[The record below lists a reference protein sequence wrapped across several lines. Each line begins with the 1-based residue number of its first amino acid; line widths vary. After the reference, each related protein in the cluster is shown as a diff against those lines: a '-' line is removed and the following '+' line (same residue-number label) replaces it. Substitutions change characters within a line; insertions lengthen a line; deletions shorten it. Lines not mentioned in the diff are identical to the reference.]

1 MIQVRRIYALA
12 PALLVAMAG
21 CGGETPQPTAP
32 AAAAPMALQTGA
44 PPATPAAP
52 TPPESDVVSAGP
64 TPLDEDDDSTADLKE
79 YHRHHH
85 HGGFAMFIAMSLD
98 SLNVDPD
105 QSAEIVKIQTDMRT
119 KMQPAHDAE
128 KKLLTVLADGI
139 ALGKIDV
146 GKVQSATKQVSDA
159 AGGIHD
165 ALTDSLNHLHAV
177 LTPPQRAAL
186 VDKVE
191 AHFAVW
197 TQATSEDETA
207 ERDAHGGHLG
217 ALAKDLEL
225 SPLQVEKIRAT
236 FKASTTAAPVHF
248 NRIQSEEHLRAF
260 GEAFA
265 SDKFDA
271 KTLSTG
277 GAANAQI
284 ATWGAARTVRFYEAV
299 NPSLTL
305 DQRAKLATSLR
316 RHANYKSTET
326 GT

>member
-21 CGGETPQPTAP
+21 CGGETPQPAEPAAAPPIAVQTPAP
-32 AAAAPMALQTGA
+32 AA
-44 PPATPAAP
+44 PPPAP
-52 TPPESDVVSAGP
+52 TPSESDVASAGP
-64 TPLDEDDDSTADLKE
+64 TPLDEDDESTADLKE
-79 YHRHHH
+79 HHRHHH

-98 SLNVDPD
+98 SLGVNPD
-105 QSAEIVKIQTDMRT
+105 QSAEIVKIQTDMRA
-119 KMQPAHDAE
+119 KLQPAHDAE

-139 ALGKIDV
+139 ASGKIDR
-146 GKVQSATKQVSDA
+146 GKVQTATKQVSEAA
-159 AGGIHD
+159 AGVHD
-165 ALTDSLNHLHAV
+165 AVTDSLNHLHAV

-197 TQATSEDETA
+197 TQANSEDELA
-207 ERDAHGGHLG
+207 EKDAHGGRLG
-217 ALAKDLEL
+217 VLAKDLEL
-225 SPLQVEKIRAT
+225 SPLQVEKIRAN
-236 FKASTTAAPVHF
+236 FQGSTAAPPAHF
-248 NRIQSEEHLRAF
+248 DRVQTEEHLRAF

-265 SDKFDA
+265 SDNFDA

-305 DQRAKLATSLR
+305 DQRAKLASSLR
-316 RHANYKSTET
+316 RHANYQSTET
-326 GT
+326 GS

>member
-1 MIQVRRIYALA
+1 MIQMRRIYALA
-12 PALLVAMAG
+12 PALLVAMAA
-21 CGGETPQPTAP
+21 CGGETPQPAAP
-32 AAAAPMALQTGA
+32 AAAPPMAVQPSTPPAA
-44 PPATPAAP
+44 PPAP
-52 TPPESDVVSAGP
+52 TPSESDVASAGP
-64 TPLDEDDDSTADLKE
+64 TPLDEDDESTTDLKE
-79 YHRHHH
+79 HHRHHH

-98 SLNVDPD
+98 SLSVDPD
-105 QSAEIVKIQTDMRT
+105 QSAEIVKIQTEMRA

-139 ALGKIDV
+139 ASGKIDN
-146 GKVQSATKQVSDA
+146 GKVQSATKQVSEAA
-159 AGGIHD
+159 AGVHD
-165 ALTDSLNHLHAV
+165 AVTDSLNHLHAV

-197 TQATSEDETA
+197 TQANSEDESA

-225 SPLQVEKIRAT
+225 SPLQVEKIRAN
-236 FKASTTAAPVHF
+236 FKASTAAAPVHF

-265 SDKFDA
+265 SDNFDA

-284 ATWGAARTVRFYEAV
+284 ATWGATRTARFYEAV

-305 DQRAKLATSLR
+305 DQRTKLASSLR

>member
-1 MIQVRRIYALA
+1 MRRIYTLA
-12 PALLVAMAG
+12 PALLVAMVG
-21 CGGETPQPTAP
+21 CGGETPQPAAP
-32 AAAAPMALQTGA
+32 AAAPPMAAQT
-44 PPATPAAP
+44 ATPPAP
-52 TPPESDVVSAGP
+52 TPSESDVVSAAGP
-64 TPLDEDDDSTADLKE
+64 TPLDEDDESTADLRE

-98 SLNVDPD
+98 SLGVDPD
-105 QSAEIVKIQTDMRT
+105 QSAEIVKIQADMRA

-139 ALGKIDV
+139 ASGKIDV

-159 AGGIHD
+159 AAGVHD
-165 ALTDSLNHLHAV
+165 AVTDSLNYLHAV

-197 TQATSEDETA
+197 TQATSEDESA

-217 ALAKDLEL
+217 VLAKDLEL
-225 SPLQVEKIRAT
+225 SPVQVEKIRAN
-236 FKASTTAAPVHF
+236 FKASTTAAPTHF

-260 GEAFA
+260 SEAFA
-265 SDKFDA
+265 SDNFDA

-284 ATWGAARTVRFYEAV
+284 ATWGATRTARFYEAV

-305 DQRAKLATSLR
+305 DQRAKLASSLR

>member
-1 MIQVRRIYALA
+1 
-12 PALLVAMAG
+12 
-21 CGGETPQPTAP
+21 
-32 AAAAPMALQTGA
+32 
-44 PPATPAAP
+44 
-52 TPPESDVVSAGP
+52 
-64 TPLDEDDDSTADLKE
+64 
-79 YHRHHH
+79 
-85 HGGFAMFIAMSLD
+85 MFIAMSLD

>member
-1 MIQVRRIYALA
+1 MIHMRTVYALA
-12 PALLVAMAG
+12 PALLLAMAA
-21 CGGETPQPTAP
+21 CAGETPQP
-32 AAAAPMALQTGA
+32 
-44 PPATPAAP
+44 ATPAAAPPVAVTTSAAPPAPPPAP
-52 TPPESDVVSAGP
+52 TPSEADVASAGP
-64 TPLDEDDDSTADLKE
+64 TPLDEDDDATADLKE
-79 YHRHHH
+79 HHRHHH

-105 QSAEIVKIQTDMRT
+105 QSAEIVKIQTDMRA

-128 KKLLTVLADGI
+128 KNLLTALADGI
-139 ALGKIDV
+139 ASGKIDK
-146 GKVQSATKQVSDA
+146 GKVEHATKQMADA
-159 AGGIHD
+159 AATVHD
-165 ALTDSLNHLHAV
+165 AVTDSLNHLHAV

-197 TQATSEDETA
+197 TQATSEDESA
-207 ERDAHGGHLG
+207 DAHGGHLG
-217 ALAKDLEL
+217 VLAKDLAL
-225 SPLQVEKIRAT
+225 TPAQVEKIRT
-236 FKASTTAAPVHF
+236 SFKASMAAAPVHF

-265 SDKFDA
+265 SDNFDA

-305 DQRAKLATSLR
+305 DQRAKLASALR
-316 RHANYKSTET
+316 RHANYKFTET

>member
-1 MIQVRRIYALA
+1 
-12 PALLVAMAG
+12 
-21 CGGETPQPTAP
+21 
-32 AAAAPMALQTGA
+32 
-44 PPATPAAP
+44 
-52 TPPESDVVSAGP
+52 
-64 TPLDEDDDSTADLKE
+64 
-79 YHRHHH
+79 
-85 HGGFAMFIAMSLD
+85 
-98 SLNVDPD
+98 
-105 QSAEIVKIQTDMRT
+105 
-119 KMQPAHDAE
+119 MQPAHDAE

-139 ALGKIDV
+139 ASGKIDN

-159 AGGIHD
+159 AAGVHD
-165 ALTDSLNHLHAV
+165 AVTDSLNHLHAV
-177 LTPPQRAAL
+177 LTAPQRAAL

-197 TQATSEDETA
+197 TQTNSEDESA

-225 SPLQVEKIRAT
+225 SPLQVEKIRAD
-236 FKASTTAAPVHF
+236 FKASTAAAPVHF
-248 NRIQSEEHLRAF
+248 DRVQSEEHLRAF

-265 SDKFDA
+265 SDSFDA

-284 ATWGAARTVRFYEAV
+284 ANWGAARIVRFYEAV

-305 DQRAKLATSLR
+305 DQRMKLASSLR